1 MATTPESTDAAVD
14 RVRRHFEENV
24 ESEWRRLEDTAQG
37 RVAFEV
43 HRRFLRRFVEPGMT
57 VLEVGAG
64 PGRFTGE
71 LAAIGARVEVTDIS
85 AAQVEA
91 NRNRAHERGYADAV
105 IRWSTLDVRAT
116 EGYVDGQ
123 FDAVVAFGGPLSY
136 VFDHAS
142 DALRGLLR
150 VTSPGG
156 AVVGSVMST
165 LGAYRAFFP
174 AVDELTDPEIDH
186 ILATGDLRQSQPEGH
201 VCRMYSAAE
210 VRDLVASSGGTVAA
224 LSASSWTAVEHEDVL
239 LTIEQDP
246 GRWERYLERE
256 VRISAE
262 PGALDGG
269 THLLFAATRQ
279 AH

>member
-1 MATTPESTDAAVD
+1 MDAHAESTDAAVD
-14 RVRRHFEENV
+14 RVRRHFEQNA
-24 ESEWRRLEDTAQG
+24 ESEWLRLQETAQG
-37 RVAFEV
+37 RVVFEV
-43 HRRFLRRFVEPGMT
+43 HRRFLRRLVRPGMT

-64 PGRFTGE
+64 PGRFTRE
-71 LAAIGARVEVTDIS
+71 LAAIGARIEVTDIS
-85 AAQVEA
+85 AAQVDA
-91 NRNRAHERGYADAV
+91 NRSLAHEHGYADAV
-105 IRWSTLDVRAT
+105 SGWSTLDVRDADR
-116 EGYVDGQ
+116 YADGQ

-150 VTSPGG
+150 ATSPGG

-165 LGAYRAFFP
+165 LGSYRAFFP

-201 VCRMYSAAE
+201 VCRMYDGTG
-210 VRDLVASSGGTVAA
+210 VRDLVTSAGGTVTA
-224 LSASSWTAVEHEDVL
+224 LSSSSWTAVEHEDVL
-239 LTIEQDP
+239 LAIEQDP
-246 GRWERYLERE
+246 VRWERYLERE

-269 THLLFAATRQ
+269 THILFAASRT